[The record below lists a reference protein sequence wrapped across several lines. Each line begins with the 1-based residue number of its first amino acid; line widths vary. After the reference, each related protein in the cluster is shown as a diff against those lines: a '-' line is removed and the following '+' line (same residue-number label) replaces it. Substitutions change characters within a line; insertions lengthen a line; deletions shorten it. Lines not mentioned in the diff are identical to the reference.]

1 MRCYKIVGSRIA
13 KFGVT
18 VMKLWFSEDPR
29 G

>member
-1 MRCYKIVGSRIA
+1 MHRYKVVGTRIT
-13 KFGVT
+13 KFGAT